1 MSDSYTPAQAASVL
15 GLSVKRV
22 RQLVAEKKLAAI
34 PKSSPLR
41 ISIRSTLAL
50 KEQRGDKVSK
60 QSATQPQQA
69 FALGQII
76 EVMELIEAARQSG
89 RAEGIDLGQRQ
100 LESVESS
107 RQRTEQAL
115 FDLQVQNTT
124 LSAELVEARIRYDLL
139 QAAPK
144 GFFKRR

>member
-1 MSDSYTPAQAASVL
+1 MSDSYTPAQAAGVL

-22 RQLVAEKKLAAI
+22 RQLVKEKKLAAI

-50 KEQRGDKVSK
+50 QEQRGDKVSR
-60 QSATQPQQA
+60 QSSPQPQQA
-69 FALGQII
+69 FALGQLL
-76 EVMELIEAARQSG
+76 EVMELIEKARLSG

-100 LESVESS
+100 IESIDAS
-107 RQRTEQAL
+107 RQRTELAL
-115 FDLQVQNTT
+115 FDLQTKNMT
-124 LSAELVEARIRYDLL
+124 LAADLAEARMRYDLL
-139 QAAPK
+139 QAEPK